1 MSLAEVRS
9 DCAQKDFYTEKKEDA
24 LTHLVLKAKTDDL
37 NAQVAERQTCK
48 QLFSVTISLL
58 SKAKV
63 SPFPTNIP
71 AAQLAHSFCEVFTKK
86 IKQIRQ
92 NLDNIPSPDVPIIVS
107 AIAAPLVQFSP
118 VSEKEVH
125 NIPKKTAQKTCVL
138 DPLRTSLP
146 YENTDLILPAS

>member
-48 QLFSVTISLL
+48 QLFSVTIFLL

-92 NLDNIPSPDVPIIVS
+92 NLDDTRSIHVPTVVPD
-107 AIAAPLVQFSP
+107 IATPLVQFSP
-118 VSEKEVH
+118 ASEKRCTQHSQE
-125 NIPKKTAQKTCVL
+125 NYTEN
-138 DPLRTSLP
+138 LRT
-146 YENTDLILPAS
+146 